1 MKLKNKVAVVTGS
14 SRGIGRATAIELARN
29 GADVAVNAY
38 SHPEE
43 GQEVVREIQALGRRS
58 FLFQGSV
65 ADRAQDEAMVR
76 ETVERLGRLDIMV
89 ANAAYSIRKPFLEM
103 EVEEVEKTW
112 GVTLWGVFHCCQL
125 AARQMVKQGDGG
137 SIAIVSS
144 VHAFRP
150 YALSTAYNGAKAAI
164 NHMSATWAAELAQYR
179 IRVNVFGAGLD
190 RYSRRTR
197 LRLGPAHQG
206 AGQQVADGSSGH
218 VRRDGQGGPFHGFG
232 SGFLLHDRKLPP
244 GGRRLRAAQ
253 AVISDQ

>member
-1 MKLKNKVAVVTGS
+1 MKLKNKVAIVTGS

-43 GQEVVREIQALGRRS
+43 GCEVVREIQGLGRRS

-179 IRVNVFGAGLD
+179 IRVNVLEPGWIDTPGERAYASDQQIKERGSKL
-190 RYSRRTR
+190 
-197 LRLGPAHQG
+197 LMGRLGTSEEMAKAVLFMVSEEDSSYMTG
-206 AGQQVADGSSGH
+206 SVLRADG
-218 VRRDGQGGPFHGFG
+218 GFV
-232 SGFLLHDRKLPP
+232 LPKP
-244 GGRRLRAAQ
+244 
-253 AVISDQ
+253 

>member
-1 MKLKNKVAVVTGS
+1 MKLENKVAIVTGS

-43 GQEVVREIQALGRRS
+43 GREVVREIQALGRRS

-65 ADRAQDEAMVR
+65 ADRARDEAMVR

-144 VHAFRP
+144 ITP
-150 YALSTAYNGAKAAI
+150 
-164 NHMSATWAAELAQYR
+164 
-179 IRVNVFGAGLD
+179 
-190 RYSRRTR
+190 RRTR
-197 LRLGPAHQG
+197 STSGVSVRTLMPGAAGMVHEAGKPRVPSTSTRHVRHAALGPMS
-206 AGQQVADGSSGH
+206 GSLQSCGT
-218 VRRDGQGGPFHGFG
+218 
-232 SGFLLHDRKLPP
+232 
-244 GGRRLRAAQ
+244 
-253 AVISDQ
+253 